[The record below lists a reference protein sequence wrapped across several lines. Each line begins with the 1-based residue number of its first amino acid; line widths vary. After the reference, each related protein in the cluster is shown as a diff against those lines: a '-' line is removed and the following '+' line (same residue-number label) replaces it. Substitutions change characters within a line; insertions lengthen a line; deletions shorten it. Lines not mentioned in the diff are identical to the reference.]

1 MAITTDIIVVLY
13 GDRKDYDRLVKS
25 IQDNCHDYNLITIDN
40 NQENR
45 GFTKANN
52 EGISQGTAPYVWL
65 LNQDAIVLPG
75 AQEGLIH
82 RLNAH
87 SKVGIAG
94 SMQIDFDNHDLI
106 RHGGT
111 VKAFPAGVHKG
122 GYISMGHCRF
132 PEKQTWVNFASVM
145 FKRAMAEDIG
155 LMDESMFL
163 VYSDSDY
170 CFMARKKGWEVWY
183 EPTSRVY
190 HRLNASKKTTEWHK
204 KDMDTFM
211 SKWDIKVLPG
221 NNLLFGKEFEKLHKF
236 P

>member
-1 MAITTDIIVVLY
+1 MVTTDIIVVLY

-25 IQDNCHDYNLITIDN
+25 IQDNCVDYNLITIDN
-40 NQENR
+40 NQENL

-52 EGISQGTAPYVWL
+52 NGIKQGKAPYVWL
-65 LNQDAIVLPG
+65 LNQDAIILPG
-75 AQEGLIH
+75 AQEGLIN
-82 RLNAH
+82 RLKAH
-87 SKVGIAG
+87 NKIGIAG

-111 VKAFPAGVHKG
+111 VRAFPAGVHKG

-145 FKRAMAEDIG
+145 FKRSMVDDIG

-170 CFMARKKGWEVWY
+170 CFVARKKGWEVWY

-190 HRLNASKKTTEWHK
+190 HRLNASKKTTDWHR
-204 KDMDTFM
+204 KDMEAFM
-211 SKWDIKVLPG
+211 QKWDIKVLPE
-221 NNLLFGKEFEKLHKF
+221 NNLLFGKDFERLHKF